1 MSITL
6 AGLCVSP
13 VTMVIP
19 RIVRGRV
26 GQGPGVRGYVW
37 EVHSYLLDAA
47 CLRVLHSCSVALLIP
62 IPALCPVASADGE
75 VQV

>member
-19 RIVRGRV
+19 GIVREESRTGGLEYGDICWRFT
-26 GQGPGVRGYVW
+26 RTFW
-37 EVHSYLLDAA
+37 
-47 CLRVLHSCSVALLIP
+47 ALL
-62 IPALCPVASADGE
+62 AFRSYAPVSLH
-75 VQV
+75 